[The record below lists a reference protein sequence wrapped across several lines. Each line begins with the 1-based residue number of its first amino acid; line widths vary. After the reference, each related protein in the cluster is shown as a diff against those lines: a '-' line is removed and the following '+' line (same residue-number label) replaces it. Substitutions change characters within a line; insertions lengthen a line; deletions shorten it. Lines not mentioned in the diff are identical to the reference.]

1 MLEIT
6 RQADYALRATTEL
19 ARVPEGERVSTAII
33 ATQQNIPLPFL
44 AKIISQLVVR
54 GILETVRGASGG
66 VSLARPPDQINMR
79 EIIEAIDG
87 PITLNR
93 CTRDP
98 SVCEQAAACPFCEI
112 FVDAQVALTSRLE
125 STTLGDLM
133 VRLEEHQSVFAK
145 SGTSLPNVPALGHA
159 ALENGQGHGQ

>member
-6 RQADYALRATTEL
+6 RQADYALRAATEL

-54 GILETVRGASGG
+54 GILETARGASGG
-66 VSLARPPDQINMR
+66 VSLARHPDQVNMR

-98 SVCEQAAACPFCEI
+98 ATCEQMESCPFCEI
-112 FVDAQVALTSRLE
+112 FVDAQAALTTRLE
-125 STTLGDLM
+125 GTSLADL
-133 VRLEEHQSVFAK
+133 VRHVEEHQHIFEQSRAK
-145 SGTSLPNVPALGHA
+145 LPGVPAAAHV
-159 ALENGQGHGQ
+159 ALENGPDRGQ

>member
-6 RQADYALRATTEL
+6 RQADYALRAMVEIAQL
-19 ARVPEGERVSTAII
+19 EDGQRI
-33 ATQQNIPLPFL
+33 ATATIAERKNIPLPFL

-54 GILETVRGASGG
+54 GVLEATRGASGG
-66 VSLARPPDQINMR
+66 VNLARPAEMITML

-98 SVCEQAAACPFCEI
+98 VVCDFSVTCPFCEI
-112 FVDAQVALTSRLE
+112 FTDAQRHLVTSLE
-125 STTLGDLM
+125 RATLSET
-133 VRLEEHQSVFAK
+133 VKKFQALEETQASK
-145 SGTSLPNVPALGHA
+145 
-159 ALENGQGHGQ
+159 

>member
-6 RQADYALRATTEL
+6 RQADYALRATAEI
-19 ARVPEGERVSTAII
+19 ARLPEGERI
-33 ATQQNIPLPFL
+33 ATATIAADQNIPLPFL

-66 VSLARPPDQINMR
+66 VSLARAPGSVTMR

-87 PITLNR
+87 PISLNR

-98 SVCEQAAACPFCEI
+98 SVCDQMESCPFCEI
-112 FVDAQVALTSRLE
+112 FVEAQQVLTTRLE
-125 STTLGDLM
+125 STTLADL
-133 VRLEEHQSVFAK
+133 VARLEQMESVP
-145 SGTSLPNVPALGHA
+145 S
-159 ALENGQGHGQ
+159 